1 MPVPRY
7 VPLRQTMWK
16 LLIESWR
23 NAIEILILAICI
35 YQVYRAFRA
44 TRGAQILV
52 GLGIIIVVLTLVS
65 QVANFT
71 VISWLV
77 TRAAALLA
85 FALIVIFQPELRDA
99 LARLG
104 SKRYFSYSSKR
115 RLAFLERLADA
126 VIALSKKRIGALF
139 AIERGISLKKFLETG
154 VPIDA
159 QFSPELALT
168 VFHPKT
174 PLHDGGMILADDRVA
189 GASCVFPITQREMHD
204 RSTGLRHRAAIG
216 LTEETD
222 AVTVVVSEE
231 TGGISICLEGR
242 IERNLTEKQFRDAL
256 AKIFLTGNSTYE
268 NASSEKLDGQGP
280 VASAGGRDLVS
291 D

>member
-1 MPVPRY
+1 M
-7 VPLRQTMWK
+7 QAAMWIF
-16 LLIESWR
+16 IEENWR
-23 NAIEILILAICI
+23 NGIEIIILAVCN
-35 YQVYRAFRA
+35 YQIYRAFRA

-52 GLGIIIVVLTLVS
+52 GLGIIIVVLTVVS

-77 TRAAALLA
+77 TRATALLA
-85 FALIVIFQPELRDA
+85 FALVVIFQPELRDA

-104 SKRYFSYSSKR
+104 SKSFFSYSSKR

-126 VIALSKKRIGALF
+126 VIMLSKKRVGALF
-139 AIERGISLKKFLETG
+139 AIERGISLKKFLDTG

-174 PLHDGGMILADDRVA
+174 PLHDGGMIIADDRIA
-189 GASCVFPITQREMHD
+189 GAACVFPVTQREMHD

-216 LTEETD
+216 LAEETD

-231 TGGISICLEGR
+231 TGGISICVEGR
-242 IERNLTEKQFRDAL
+242 IERNLTEKQFRENL
-256 AKIFLTGNSTYE
+256 AKIFLTGNSDYE
-268 NASSEKLDGQGP
+268 NIPSEKLDRQ
-280 VASAGGRDLVS
+280 ASGTAAGGRNLVS

>member
-1 MPVPRY
+1 MPGY
-7 VPLRQTMWK
+7 VPLRHTMWK
-16 LLIESWR
+16 FLIESWR

-44 TRGAQILV
+44 TRGAHILV

-77 TRAAALLA
+77 TRATALLA
-85 FALIVIFQPELRDA
+85 FALVVIFQPELRDA

-104 SKRYFSYSSKR
+104 SRSIFSYSSKR

-126 VIALSKKRIGALF
+126 VIVLSKRRIGALF

-154 VPIDA
+154 VTLDA

-189 GASCVFPITQREMHD
+189 GAACVFPVTQREMHD

-231 TGGISICLEGR
+231 TGGIAICVEGKL
-242 IERNLTEKQFRDAL
+242 ERNLTEKQFREAL
-256 AKIFLTGNSTYE
+256 AKVFLTGKPPHE
-268 NASSEKLDGQGP
+268 NDSAEELDRQDP
-280 VASAGGRDLVS
+280 VAAAGSRDLVS

>member
-1 MPVPRY
+1 M
-7 VPLRQTMWK
+7 LK
-16 LLIESWR
+16 FIEENWR

-44 TRGAQILV
+44 TRAARILV

-77 TRAAALLA
+77 TRATALLA
-85 FALIVIFQPELRDA
+85 FALVVIFQPELRDA

-104 SKRYFSYSSKR
+104 SKSFFSYSSKR

-126 VIALSKKRIGALF
+126 VMGLSKRRIGALF

-154 VPIDA
+154 VTLDA
-159 QFSPELALT
+159 EFSPELAMT

-174 PLHDGGMILADDRVA
+174 PLHDGGMILANDRVA
-189 GASCVFPITQREMHD
+189 GAACVFPVSQREMHD

-216 LTEETD
+216 MAEETD

-231 TGGISICLEGR
+231 TGGISICVEGR
-242 IERNLTEKQFRDAL
+242 LERNLTEKQFREAL
-256 AKIFLTGNSTYE
+256 ATIFLTGNAPDE
-268 NASSEKLDGQGP
+268 NASAEKPDRQAP
-280 VASAGGRDLVS
+280 VTPAGGRDLVS